1 MYKILS
7 IDGGGIKGI
16 APVSL
21 LAHIEE
27 KTNKKI
33 IDYFDLIV
41 GTSTGGIIALG
52 LGLGFSA
59 REILSLYLDNGE
71 KIFKK
76 QCFFKS
82 LGGILAPVYDA
93 TALRTL
99 LAEKFKGKLL
109 GQSKIRLV
117 IPSYDIV
124 NNTVCMFK
132 TSHHPRL
139 QMDHTLPAEDVAL
152 STAAAP
158 YFFSPYETVNH
169 RFLVD
174 GGMFANNPTL
184 VGVVEGLSLLEWPK
198 EEIRVLSLGCSEE
211 IPEYSKLAGKK
222 AGLFQWGLDLIDL
235 AFNSQS
241 SCSLGMAK
249 LLLDDRSNE
258 KILRISS
265 VLSKGD
271 VGLDDIGQ
279 SKKLAGI
286 GQENARQYLEKIQNI
301 FLQETVTPFKPFHPL
316 SQES

>member
-16 APVSL
+16 APASL
-21 LAHIEE
+21 LANIEE
-27 KTNKKI
+27 RTGKKI

-59 REILSLYLDNGE
+59 REILSLYLDNGD

-76 QCFFKS
+76 QFFLKS
-82 LGGILAPVYDA
+82 LFGVRAPIYD
-93 TALRTL
+93 TSALQRL
-99 LAEKFKGKLL
+99 LEEKFKGKLL
-109 GQSKIRLV
+109 GQSKVRLV
-117 IPSYDIV
+117 IPSFDIV

-132 TSHHPRL
+132 TSHHSRL
-139 QMDHTLPAEDVAL
+139 QMDYTMKAEDVAL

-158 YFFSPYETVNH
+158 YYFPPYKTIED

-184 VGVVEGLSLLEWPK
+184 VGVVEGLSLLEWQK
-198 EEIRVLSLGCSEE
+198 ENIRVLSLGCSEE
-211 IPEYSKLAGKK
+211 TPEYSKLAGKK
-222 AGLFQWGLDLIDL
+222 SGLLHWRLGLMDL

-241 SCSLGMAK
+241 SYSLGAAK
-249 LLLDDRSNE
+249 LLLDDRDNS

-271 VGLDDIGQ
+271 VALDDISQ

-286 GQENARQYLEKIQNI
+286 GQENARQNLEKIQNV
-301 FLQETVTPFKPFHPL
+301 FLAEKAAPFMPCHAL
-316 SQES
+316 

>member
-16 APVSL
+16 APASL
-21 LAHIEE
+21 LANIEE
-27 KTNKKI
+27 RTNKKI

-52 LGLGFSA
+52 LGLGFTA
-59 REILSLYLDNGE
+59 REILSLYIDNGD

-82 LGGILAPVYDA
+82 LFGVRTPVYNP

-99 LAEKFKGKLL
+99 LTEKFKGKLL

-117 IPSYDIV
+117 IPAFDIV

-139 QMDHTLPAEDVAL
+139 QMDYTMQAKDVAL

-158 YFFSPYETVNH
+158 YFFPPHKTVEN
-169 RFLVD
+169 RYLVD
-174 GGMFANNPTL
+174 GGVFANNPIL
-184 VGVVEGLSLLEWPK
+184 VGVVEGLSMLEWPK
-198 EEIRVLSLGCSEE
+198 EEIRVLSLGCSDD
-211 IPEYSKLAGKK
+211 IPEYSKLAGQKS
-222 AGLFQWGLDLIDL
+222 GLLHWGSGLIDL
-235 AFNSQS
+235 FFNSQS
-241 SCSLGMAK
+241 SCALGMAK
-249 LLLDDRSNE
+249 LLLDDESND

-265 VLSKGD
+265 VLPKGD
-271 VGLDDIGQ
+271 VALDGIRQ
-279 SKKLAGI
+279 SDKLAGI
-286 GQENARQYLEKIQNI
+286 GQENARQYIAKIQSI
-301 FLQETVTPFKPFHPL
+301 FLDEKAAPFTPYHTL
-316 SQES
+316 

>member
-16 APVSL
+16 APASL
-21 LAHIEE
+21 LATIEE
-27 KTNKKI
+27 RTGKKI

-52 LGLGFSA
+52 LGLGFTA
-59 REILSLYLDNGE
+59 KEILSLYLDNGG
-71 KIFKK
+71 KIFKR
-76 QCFFKS
+76 QFFLKS
-82 LGGILAPVYDA
+82 LFGIYAPKYDS

-99 LAEKFKGKLL
+99 LTEKFKEKKL

-117 IPSYDIV
+117 IPSFDIV

-132 TSHHPRL
+132 TAHHSRL
-139 QMDHTLPAEDVAL
+139 KMDYTMKAEDVAL
-152 STAAAP
+152 ATAAAP
-158 YFFSPYETVNH
+158 YFFAPHKTVEN
-169 RFLVD
+169 RFFVD

-184 VGVVEGLSLLEWPK
+184 VGVVEGLSVLNWPK
-198 EEIRVLSLGCSEE
+198 EKIRVLSLGCSEE
-211 IPEYSKLAGKK
+211 TPEYSKLAGKRP
-222 AGLFQWGLDLIDL
+222 GLFHWGRELIDL

-249 LLLDDRSNE
+249 LLLDDGE
-258 KILRISS
+258 DKKILRISS
-265 VLSKGD
+265 VLAKGD
-271 VGLDDIGQ
+271 VALDNIRQ

-301 FLQETVTPFKPFHPL
+301 FLKIKATPFTPYYTL
-316 SQES
+316 

>member
-16 APVSL
+16 APASL
-21 LAHIEE
+21 LANIEE

-59 REILSLYLDNGE
+59 REILSLYLDNGD

-76 QCFFKS
+76 QFFLKS
-82 LGGILAPVYDA
+82 LFGARAPVYEPI
-93 TALRTL
+93 ALRTL
-99 LAEKFKGKLL
+99 LKEKFKGKLL

-117 IPSYDIV
+117 IPSFDIV

-139 QMDHTLPAEDVAL
+139 QMDYTMQAEDVAL

-158 YFFSPYETVNH
+158 YFFPPHKTVED

-198 EEIRVLSLGCSEE
+198 EEIQVLSLGCSEE
-211 IPEYSKLAGKK
+211 TPEYSKLAGKK
-222 AGLFQWGLDLIDL
+222 SGLLHWRSGLIDL

-241 SCSLGMAK
+241 SYSLGAAK
-249 LLLDDRSNE
+249 LLLDDRNND

-271 VGLDDIGQ
+271 VALDDIRQG
-279 SKKLAGI
+279 KKLAGI
-286 GQENARQYLEKIQNI
+286 GQENARQHIEKIQRI
-301 FLQETVTPFKPFHPL
+301 FLDEEATPFTPCHAL
-316 SQES
+316 

>member
-16 APVSL
+16 APASL
-21 LAHIEE
+21 LANIEQR
-27 KTNKKI
+27 TSKKI

-59 REILSLYLDNGE
+59 REILSLYIDNGD

-76 QCFFKS
+76 QSFLKS
-82 LGGILAPVYDA
+82 LFGARAPVYDS
-93 TALRTL
+93 TALQTL
-99 LAEKFKGKLL
+99 LTEKFKGKLL

-117 IPSYDIV
+117 IPSFDIV

-139 QMDHTLPAEDVAL
+139 KMDYTMKAEDVAL

-158 YFFSPYETVNH
+158 YFFSPHKTVED
-169 RFLVD
+169 RFFVD

-211 IPEYSKLAGKK
+211 TPEYSKLAGKK
-222 AGLFQWGLDLIDL
+222 SGLIHWRSGLIDL

-249 LLLDDRSNE
+249 LLLDDRSND

-271 VGLDDIGQ
+271 VALDDIRQ

-286 GQENARQYLEKIQNI
+286 GQENARQYIEKIQNI
-301 FLQETVTPFKPFHPL
+301 FLDEKATPFTPYYAL
-316 SQES
+316 